1 MRICVYGAASPN
13 IDQSYIDHTEKLGKE
28 MAKRGH
34 SLVFGGGANGLMG
47 AAARGVRAGGGFV
60 LGVVPE
66 FFFEESAEV
75 IDPLCEKIIKTD
87 TMRRRKQIM
96 EENADGFVVL
106 PGGVGT
112 FEEFFEILTLKQ
124 LCRHNKPIALYN
136 INGYYDEI
144 CLALEKAMEKG
155 FIRKACKDLYL
166 ISSDPQEILRYLE
179 SPVGPQRSLKEIKEG

>member
-1 MRICVYGAASPN
+1 MRICVYGAASPT
-13 IDQSYIDHTEKLGKE
+13 IDQSYIELTEKLGKE
-28 MAKRGH
+28 MAERGH

-47 AAARGVRAGGGFV
+47 AVARGVREGGGYV

-75 IDPLCEKIIKTD
+75 IDSGCNEIIKTD

-96 EENADGFVVL
+96 EENADGFIVL

-124 LCRHNKPIALYN
+124 LCRHNKPIAVYS
-136 INGYYDEI
+136 INGYYDQI
-144 CLALEKAMEKG
+144 RLALEKAVEKK
-155 FIRKACKDLYL
+155 FVRQSCKELYL
-166 ISSDPQEILRYLE
+166 ISDNPEAIFQYLE
-179 SPVGPQRSLKEIKEG
+179 APVGPQRSLKEMKEG